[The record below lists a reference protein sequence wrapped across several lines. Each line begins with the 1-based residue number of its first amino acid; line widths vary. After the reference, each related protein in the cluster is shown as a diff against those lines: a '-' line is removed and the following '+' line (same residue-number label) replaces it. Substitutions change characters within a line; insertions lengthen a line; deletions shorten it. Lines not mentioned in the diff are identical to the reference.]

1 MDTNFNDFTA
11 YPTYLSPNPSSGT
24 SQAGASSG
32 LEGLAIQANSPADIP
47 RVANGEPAGDS
58 AEHHAKYYAGG
69 HIGVQKSGGGDGRGT
84 DYPNGGYPGG
94 TGSHTPSD
102 STDHHDQNQTNQAN
116 SQYPSTK
123 LPIPTR
129 ILNTGALCPGI
140 GYGTGGEGK
149 ATPEELYEALRAA
162 IKVGYR
168 CFDSAPFYQDGL
180 VEKILGQ
187 AIRDSGISRKSFF
200 ITTKVWPTY
209 HRFPQESVK
218 LSLDNLQLGYIDCLL
233 MHWPIPLRPVP
244 GEPYAMGDTW
254 DAGWDFK
261 RTWGKMQEISK
272 SEVRAI
278 GVCNFTVNRLRLL
291 MQSPS
296 TKVPPAILQVE
307 GHPELPQ
314 KALMQFCRQHRIQ
327 VFCFSPLAQGQ
338 VSNTIIGQVA
348 SKHGVGAGQVAIS
361 WAVMRGTVPVPKS
374 VNFKRIQDNIDLVVL
389 DEEDMEV
396 LDTLGK
402 YPRRIVNPRILF
414 GHDIFENNADS
425 YDLEEQATEADGS
438 REHTKRRRG

>member
-1 MDTNFNDFTA
+1 MEFVSNDPNA
-11 YPTYLSPNPSSGT
+11 YPILPSPNTSSST
-24 SQAGASSG
+24 SQGGTSSG
-32 LEGLAIQANSPADIP
+32 LGGHPIQANSPADIP
-47 RVANGEPAGDS
+47 KITNGPQNGGYTIDSTANHNS
-58 AEHHAKYYAGG
+58 NYNNAGG
-69 HIGVQKSGGGDGRGT
+69 GSGSGKSAA
-84 DYPNGGYPGG
+84 GYPGG
-94 TGSHTPSD
+94 GARPGAEHPLTLEDEHHHNQSY
-102 STDHHDQNQTNQAN
+102 ST
-116 SQYPSTK
+116 YPSTK
-123 LPIPTR
+123 LQIPTR

-149 ATPEELYEALRAA
+149 ATPEELYDALKTA

-180 VEKILGQ
+180 VEKILGK
-187 AIRDSGISRKSFF
+187 AIRDSGIPRKSFF

-244 GEPYAMGDTW
+244 EEPYAMGDTW

-261 RTWGKMQEISK
+261 RTWMKMQEIDK

-278 GVCNFTVNRLRLL
+278 GLCNFTVNRLRLL
-291 MQSPS
+291 LQSPS

-314 KALMQFCRQHRIQ
+314 KALMQFCRQNRIQ

-338 VSNTIIGQVA
+338 VSNTVIGQVA
-348 SKHGVGAGQVAIS
+348 QKHGVGAGQVAIS

-374 VNFKRIQDNIDLVVL
+374 VNPSRIQDNINLIVL

-425 YDLEEQATEADGS
+425 YDLEEQAMEADNS
-438 REHTKRRRG
+438 REQTKKRRA